1 MCQVI
6 FLLPLAVVAL
16 CLDAGQRELIPVDT
30 CHKEGAPLWSVHLV
44 ASVLGET
51 EESHVRVRGAVKM
64 VFFTPS

>member
-44 ASVLGET
+44 ASVLGELRKAT
-51 EESHVRVRGAVKM
+51 YVRGAVKM